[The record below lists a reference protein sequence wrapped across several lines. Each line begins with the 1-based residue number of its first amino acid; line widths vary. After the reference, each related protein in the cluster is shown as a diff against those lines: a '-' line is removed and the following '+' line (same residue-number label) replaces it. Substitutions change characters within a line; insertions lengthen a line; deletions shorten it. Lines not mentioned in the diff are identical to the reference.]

1 MAKKKRLTVE
11 ELGKRYETFIKGKE
25 VNDNGKE
32 LFEKALK
39 NTLPKEP
46 KKPHGSK

>member
-11 ELGKRYETFIKGKE
+11 EIGKRVEKFLEGKE
-25 VNDNGKE
+25 LNDNGKE
-32 LFEKALK
+32 LFERALK

-46 KKPHGSK
+46 KKRNGSK